1 MSDTSRRQFLQTG
14 LLGMAGLPATA
25 NDRGNQEGS
34 APPVPGLPE
43 TIAAL
48 APRDPTGRRF
58 AFYSDCCS
66 GVKGGPFESTLAAV
80 NAVVSRLRPRPE
92 FIAFPGDAI
101 AGYTTDLAELRRQ
114 WKYWTDIEMQWL
126 REPQIPL
133 YQSTSNHHT
142 YDLPSEEVYREVHQ
156 HLPQNGTGEERGLA
170 YAVRNGNLAYISTH
184 QPDRTGPDRREMAL
198 NVDWLD
204 AILTG
209 HADARFKLVAGH
221 YPVWPINGY
230 SLAPQWCLRENER
243 ERFWQVLVK
252 HRVDAYLASHV
263 IAFDVQV
270 REGIPQIVSAGA
282 GTVYGAGGGMPGETE
297 GLHAT
302 EVVLDDSGLRYRVFD
317 TRGSVREQA
326 QWPPPPI
333 APEIWTRPAPPE
345 LSASLAPQRCRN
357 QFVAW
362 RFRGTLPAEP
372 SDEEQTLLCGFDVQ
386 EGPPTVWIGF
396 ESGSRQLT
404 VRLLPRP
411 GTTTQVWRGPRLQRG
426 TDFTVT
432 IGLHPGLGP
441 GGVLW
446 RATETAPW
454 NSLSSTGSRGAEGLA
469 WPSLWSLGGS
479 LNGPGDSPFRG
490 GPLDLAIAIQPLP
503 PIH

>member
-1 MSDTSRRQFLQTG
+1 MSGTSRRQFLQAGVLG
-14 LLGMAGLPATA
+14 LAGLPATA
-25 NDRGNQEGS
+25 GARADQGES
-34 APPVPGLPE
+34 VPPAASLPE
-43 TIAAL
+43 TIAGL
-48 APRDPTGRRF
+48 APRDETGRRF
-58 AFYSDCCS
+58 VFYSDCCS
-66 GVKGGPFESTLAAV
+66 GVKGGTFEPTLAAV

-126 REPQIPL
+126 RELEIPL

-142 YDLPSEEVYREVHQ
+142 YDLPSEEVFREFHR

-204 AILTG
+204 AMLTG

-243 ERFWQVLVK
+243 DRFWQVLVK

-326 QWPPPPI
+326 QWPPPQF
-333 APEIWTRPAPPE
+333 APEAWTRPALSE

-357 QFVAW
+357 HFVAW
-362 RFRGTLPAEP
+362 RFTGKLPAAP
-372 SDEEQTLLCGFDVQ
+372 VDEEQTLLCGFEVQ

-411 GTTTQVWRGPRLQRG
+411 GTSPQVWRGPRLQRG
-426 TDFTVT
+426 ADFSVTVA
-432 IGLHPGLGP
+432 LHPGLGP
-441 GGVLW
+441 GGILW
-446 RATETAPW
+446 RAPETAPW
-454 NSLSSTGSRGAEGLA
+454 NSLTSTGSRGAEGLA